1 MHLLAKIIE
10 KLREGTL
17 KEIVQESVWIYSY
30 AKQYRFAILIYIALG
45 LLGTAVSLGGGL
57 ASRQMIDVVT
67 GQLID
72 PTSAHDS
79 AAMLSAVA
87 FYVGFGLA
95 GIVFSCISGRVS
107 AIINLKVQNEIRAD
121 VYEKF
126 IYTDWVSLQEYHSG
140 DLLNR
145 INNDVMTVSN
155 SVLGWIPSLITC
167 SVQFLGALAVI
178 LYFDPMMAAIALM
191 SAPVSL
197 LLSRVLIKRMRQF
210 QLQSREC
217 SSALMSFFEESL
229 QNIQAVKSFGLVS
242 LFCKRLG
249 ALQKQYIDLSLDYNK
264 FSVFTSAVLSLTGLF
279 VSYACFGWGVYRVWS
294 GVISLGTMVLF
305 IQLSSTLSSAL
316 SSLIN
321 LVPNAI
327 SATVAARR
335 IITVLDMP
343 RECMDGEH
351 AVQELA
357 RAEGGI
363 SVELTAVDFS
373 YRPDTPVLQDVQ
385 FCAHPGEIVAL
396 VGPSGGGK
404 TTFLRILLGLTVP
417 QGGCAELLSQNGHSV
432 PICPA
437 ARPLFSYVP
446 QEKTIFSGT
455 IADTLR
461 LISPDATDEQLWE
474 ALRLACADT
483 FVAKLPGQLYAPIG
497 ERGSGLSEGQNQRLS
512 IARALLADAPI
523 LLLDEATS
531 ALDVATERRVLRN
544 IMAANT
550 HRTCIVTTHR
560 PSVLTMCTRVYRI
573 EDTQVTIANAE
584 KVQRL
589 MQEF

>member
-1 MHLLAKIIE
+1 MHLIAKLIE

-17 KEIVQESVWIYSY
+17 REIIQESVWIYGY
-30 AKQYRFAILIYIALG
+30 AKQYRLAIIIYIILG
-45 LLGTAVSLGGGL
+45 LLGTAVGLGSGL
-57 ASRQMIDVVT
+57 ASKSMIDMVT

-72 PTSAHDS
+72 S
-79 AAMLSAVA
+79 AAAQDTSSMLSAVA

-95 GIVFSCISGRVS
+95 GIVFSCISSRVS

-121 VYEKF
+121 VYQKF
-126 IYTDWVSLQEYHSG
+126 IYTDWISLQSYHSG

-145 INNDVMTVSN
+145 INGDVMTVSG

-167 SVQFLGALAVI
+167 GVQFLGALGVI
-178 LYFDPMMAAIALM
+178 LYFDPAMAAIALM

-197 LLSRVLIKRMRQF
+197 LLSRILVKRMREF
-210 QLQSREC
+210 QLRSREC

-229 QNIQAVKSFGLVS
+229 QNLQAVKSFGLVS
-242 LFCKRLG
+242 TFCQKLG
-249 ALQKQYIDLSLDYNK
+249 ALQKKYIDLSLDYNK
-264 FSVFTSAVLSLTGLF
+264 FSVFTSAVLSLTGLM

-316 SSLIN
+316 SSLIS
-321 LVPNAI
+321 LVPNAV

-335 IITVLDMP
+335 IITILEMP
-343 RECMDGEH
+343 RESMDGE
-351 AVQELA
+351 AEVQQLA
-357 RAEGGI
+357 RSKDGI
-363 SVELTAVDFS
+363 SVTLSGVDFG
-373 YRPDTPVLQDVQ
+373 YRAHTPVLCGVQ
-385 FCAHPGEIVAL
+385 FRAHPGEIVAL

-404 TTFLRILLGLTVP
+404 TTFLRILLGLVVP
-417 QGGCAELLSQNGHSV
+417 QAGQSELRSADGHSV
-432 PICPA
+432 SLCPA

-461 LISPDATDEQLWE
+461 LIAPEATDEQLWE
-474 ALRLACADT
+474 ALRLACADA
-483 FVAKLPGQLYAPIG
+483 FVQKLPEQLYAPIG
-497 ERGSGLSEGQNQRLS
+497 ERGCSLSEGQNQRLS
-512 IARALLADAPI
+512 IARALLADSPI

-531 ALDVATERRVLRN
+531 ALDVATERQVLRN
-544 IMAANT
+544 IMRSDAR
-550 HRTCIVTTHR
+550 RTCIVTTHR

-573 EDTQVTIANAE
+573 EDTQVTIADADE
-584 KVQRL
+584 VQRL